1 MEGLQALNVAP
12 WGVTLPSLI
21 QTAFEVLSFGY
32 FVFLTNNQD
41 SLKRRQFSK
50 SIRSSFYDPRS

>member
-21 QTAFEVLSFGY
+21 QTAFEVLSIGY
-32 FVFLTNNQD
+32 FVF
-41 SLKRRQFSK
+41 SSK
-50 SIRSSFYDPRS
+50 